1 MVRGWTPKANGNL
14 RNPLVAYFIG
24 KCTSHLGFGACLIR
38 PQMDLPER
46 DLTTN
51 PPAMGIKGKGRQDN
65 QLAVV
70 LATMVLARF
79 TAGGTG
85 APVSGYAMYATES
98 AG

>member
-1 MVRGWTPKANGNL
+1 
-14 RNPLVAYFIG
+14 
-24 KCTSHLGFGACLIR
+24 
-38 PQMDLPER
+38 MDLPER

-70 LATMVLARF
+70 LAAMVLARF

-85 APVSGYAMYATES
+85 APVSGYAMYAMYATES